1 MNAGVFCASDSPYS
15 TEYNYPNS
23 PSVSACT
30 YQQWGNTNGDTDWWL
45 TGARSHSKAN
55 KPTGHSLCWVAAG
68 LKTKAMDD
76 SAEAARWG
84 HVKAHVGEGF
94 FSCRAVTASSNRN
107 LTVGFISRTW
117 VTEERPVLGVRGK
130 SRERHEL
137 IEKKRFFDILWYLNV
152 LLQSP
157 PFPTGPSLY
166 WYFQNLWVTCQSF
179 MY

>member
-30 YQQWGNTNGDTDWWL
+30 HQQWGNTNGDTDWWL

-94 FSCRAVTASSNRN
+94 FMSCCYCVIQSKPDCWIYKLDMSDRRKTSSGSERQEQREA
-107 LTVGFISRTW
+107 RTDK
-117 VTEERPVLGVRGK
+117 E
-130 SRERHEL
+130 
-137 IEKKRFFDILWYLNV
+137 KRFFDILWYLNV